1 MSAKKFQ
8 IEELEERIAPSSL
21 NVGSVLGGVGSVA
34 DGAPAT
40 SAGST
45 GDVGTGHIA
54 SANANNPALDAVHNN
69 HLDALHDNSLSV
81 GGPNVS
87 NNSPTVDV
95 APSVA
100 ANVTVTVDANGTSAG
115 GGL

>member
-21 NVGSVLGGVGSVA
+21 NVGSVLGGPGSVA
-34 DGAPAT
+34 NGSPST

-54 SANANNPALDAVHNN
+54 SASAINPTLDAAHNN
-69 HLDALHDNSLSV
+69 SLDALHDNSLSAS
-81 GGPNVS
+81 GLNVS
-87 NNSPTVDV
+87 NNSPTIDV

-100 ANVTVTVDANGTSAG
+100 ANVNVDANGTSTG